1 MENCWYLLEVNMA
14 ILRPSNS
21 IPKRTHVH
29 QKTYIWMF
37 ITALLIIA
45 PNWKQPKCSSKVIRK
60 MNKLLHTCNTC
71 TIFYTEYE
79 ILPPAS
85 TSMNLKR
92 NVDKSQRFFLKY
104 ILHDFIYMKFK
115 NRQNVSVESEVRI
128 VVALGDG
135 GPKYFW
141 SFGSIL
147 WCWCVHFVKIHR
159 VELIRFMHFWYIY
172 FMLQKYFS

>member
-1 MENCWYLLEVNMA
+1 M
-14 ILRPSNS
+14 
-21 IPKRTHVH
+21 
-29 QKTYIWMF
+29 
-37 ITALLIIA
+37 
-45 PNWKQPKCSSKVIRK
+45 
-60 MNKLLHTCNTC
+60 
-71 TIFYTEYE
+71 IFYTEYE

-135 GPKYFW
+135 GPK
-141 SFGSIL
+141 
-147 WCWCVHFVKIHR
+147 
-159 VELIRFMHFWYIY
+159 
-172 FMLQKYFS
+172 